1 MIVSGGAGTMYP
13 VHGSLGGQS
22 SLAGGEH
29 KVVPRGEQQ
38 RPPLVYLR
46 KAHRGKQRKSS
57 FTGSC
62 KLQFIVGITV
72 HYQIFGDLYLGN
84 NLAPVNLDVLCLD
97 LIHHSIIRS
106 QSSFI
111 TTNKPEAV

>member
-13 VHGSLGGQS
+13 VHGSLGGQC

-38 RPPLVYLR
+38 RPPLVYLK
-46 KAHRGKQRKSS
+46 KAHRGKQRKS
-57 FTGSC
+57 FTGSY

-72 HYQIFGDLYLGN
+72 HYLILGDLHFGN
-84 NLAPVNLDVLCLD
+84 NLAPANLDLLRLD
-97 LIHHSIIRS
+97 LIHHPIIRS
-106 QSSFI
+106 QLSFI